1 LEYISMTLRAIL
13 YYDYGKLQVIQ
24 IRE

>member
-1 LEYISMTLRAIL
+1 MTLRAIL